1 MKETQVLLKHI
12 SIIAIFLSISVPV
25 IAQEQAFNIE
35 LTPFG
40 AYSVGGEFEEKS
52 SGLSIE
58 LDESESYGFI
68 FNARHS
74 PVTQWEIFYSRQE
87 TSADA
92 SGLGLSDP
100 APELTVE
107 YLQAG
112 GTYMWDGEH
121 VRPFLAATLGG
132 TKVDINTAGFGSDTF
147 WSGSLGLGL
156 QISPNSRLGLR
167 LEARGFGTLLDSS
180 SDLWCQFGPTNNVCA
195 VRIDG
200 TIMWQ
205 VQALA
210 GIVFRF

>member
-1 MKETQVLLKHI
+1 MLKHI
-12 SIIAIFLSISVPV
+12 SILAIFLSGSVPV
-25 IAQEQAFNIE
+25 YAQERAFNIE
-35 LTPFG
+35 LTPYG
-40 AYSVGGEFEEKS
+40 GYRVGGEFDDKD

-74 PVTQWEIFYSRQE
+74 PNTQWEILYSRQE

-100 APELTVE
+100 APDLTVE

-112 GTYMWDGEH
+112 GMYMWDGEH
-121 VRPFLAATLGG
+121 VRPFLAVTLGG
-132 TKVDINTAGFGSDTF
+132 TQIDISTPGFDRDAF
-147 WSGSLGLGL
+147 WSASLGLGL

-205 VQALA
+205 VEALA

>member
-1 MKETQVLLKHI
+1 LLKHI
-12 SIIAIFLSISVPV
+12 SIVVIFLLGSVPLC
-25 IAQEQAFNIE
+25 AQERDFNIE

-40 AYSVGGEFEEKS
+40 AYRVGGRFEEKGTS
-52 SGLSIE
+52 LAIK

-74 PVTQWEIFYSRQE
+74 PNTWWEILYSRQE
-87 TSADA
+87 TTADA
-92 SGLGLSDP
+92 TGLGVTDP
-100 APELTVE
+100 RPELTVE

-112 GTYMWDGEH
+112 GTYMWDGER

-132 TKVDINTAGFGSDTF
+132 TRVDVSTAGFDSDTF

-156 QISPNSRLGLR
+156 QIAPTSRLGLR
-167 LEARGFGTLLDSS
+167 LEARGYGSLLDSS
-180 SDLWCQFGPTNNVCA
+180 SDLWCQFGPMNNVCA

-200 TIMWQ
+200 KIMWQ
-205 VQALA
+205 VEALL

>member
-1 MKETQVLLKHI
+1 MLKHI
-12 SIIAIFLSISVPV
+12 SIVVIFLLGSVPLV
-25 IAQEQAFNIE
+25 AQERDFSIE
-35 LTPFG
+35 LTPYG
-40 AYSVGGEFEEKS
+40 GYRVGGKFEEKGTS
-52 SGLSIE
+52 LAID

-74 PVTQWEIFYSRQE
+74 PNTQWEILYSRQE

-100 APELTVE
+100 APDLTIE

-132 TKVDINTAGFGSDTF
+132 TKVDIDTAGFDSDTF
-147 WSGSLGLGL
+147 WSASLGLGL
-156 QISPNSRLGLR
+156 QIAPNSRLGIR
-167 LEARGFGTLLDSS
+167 LEARGYGSLLDSS
-180 SDLWCQFGPTNNVCA
+180 SDLWCQFGPSNNICV

-205 VQALA
+205 VEALA